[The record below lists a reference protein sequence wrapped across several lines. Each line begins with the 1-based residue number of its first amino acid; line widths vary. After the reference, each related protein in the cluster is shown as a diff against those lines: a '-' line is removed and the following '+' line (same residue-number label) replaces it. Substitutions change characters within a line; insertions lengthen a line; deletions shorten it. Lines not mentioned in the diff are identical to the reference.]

1 MRLGLVALACLL
13 LAPHAVASAPAPLA
27 IVYDLATGAVHA
39 GPLATAAP
47 VLEADGCATA
57 WPAKL
62 TCRGV
67 LGTHEAIDAPTSYI
81 QSIWYPRQGA
91 TFDGGSFEFRLAWE
105 GGRAGLRCH
114 VPPTTEAPWA
124 ATCEELDETILSW
137 EWRDEAWRLE
147 GVQGATL
154 VGSMTFAVVYKSH

>member
-67 LGTHEAIDAPTSYI
+67 LGTHEAIDALSGSCRRRRTSCC
-81 QSIWYPRQGA
+81 PRA
-91 TFDGGSFEFRLAWE
+91 SRPA
-105 GGRAGLRCH
+105 RPR
-114 VPPTTEAPWA
+114 A
-124 ATCEELDETILSW
+124 ATPRRVPEPSSSRMRAAPGMGRPERTRKEVVADVELPTDL
-137 EWRDEAWRLE
+137 
-147 GVQGATL
+147 
-154 VGSMTFAVVYKSH
+154 